1 MTNPFRYGGTVD
13 EAHFCNRRRE
23 LADILRS
30 AHNAGRMFVYAE
42 RRSGKTSLIR
52 LVLARLPRK
61 RFIGIY
67 IDLWPTDGEQGFIAA
82 VAKAMTEGV
91 ETGAEKALRAGKSLF
106 SRLTPV
112 VSVDHEGKP
121 VVSFNV
127 RGGTGT
133 ASELDEVLAAPARIA
148 GRKKR
153 TVVVVFDEF
162 QRILEYG
169 SDLVERKLRSA
180 IQHHHRVAYVFLGS
194 RKSLLQGMFLDSSR
208 PLYRSATHY
217 PLGPIADADWIPFIR
232 ERFTRTGKRVQDDT
246 IRAVLAATEGH
257 PFYTQH
263 LCHTLW
269 DLCDEGRDATA
280 PLLQNA
286 IGILLERERFAYSVL
301 WESLTTSQQRF
312 LRGVAVEPPPV
323 RPFSGDFVRTYQLG
337 APSTAQRAAAA
348 LLQRDI
354 IEKDNQTYIIPD
366 RFFRLWIQRL

>member
-1 MTNPFRYGGTVD
+1 MSNPFRYGGTVD
-13 EAHFCNRRRE
+13 EEHFCNRRRE
-23 LADILRS
+23 VADILRTVQ
-30 AHNAGRMFVYAE
+30 NAGRMFVYAE

-61 RFIGIY
+61 KCIGVY
-67 IDLWPTDGEQGFIAA
+67 IDLWPTDGEQGFVTA
-82 VAKAMTEGV
+82 VAKALTEGV
-91 ETGAEKALRAGKSLF
+91 ESGAEKALRAGKTLF

-112 VSVDHEGKP
+112 VTLDHEGKP
-121 VVSFNV
+121 VVSFSV
-127 RGGTGT
+127 RGGTGA
-133 ASELDEVLAAPARIA
+133 ASELDEVLDAPARIA
-148 GRKKR
+148 RRKRR

-180 IQHHHRVAYVFLGS
+180 IQHHHGVAYVFLGS
-194 RKSLLQGMFLDSSR
+194 RKSLLRSMFLDSGR

-217 PLGPIADADWIPFIR
+217 PLGPIAHADWLPFIR
-232 ERFTRTGKRVQDDT
+232 ERFERAGKRVEEET
-246 IRAVLAATEGH
+246 VRAILAATEGH

-269 DLCDEGRDATA
+269 DLCEDGQEATTA
-280 PLLQNA
+280 LVQQA
-286 IGILLERERFAYSVL
+286 ITILLERERFAYSVL
-301 WESLTTSQQRF
+301 WDSLTTSQQRF
-312 LRGVAVEPPPV
+312 LRGIAVAPPPAK
-323 RPFSGDFVRTYQLG
+323 PFSGEFIQSYQLG

-354 IEKDNQTYIIPD
+354 LERENQSYIIPD